1 MSEREKERELRVC
14 RDVEGRVR
22 ARDQLILLAR
32 KDDNN
37 DDEDDENA
45 CKAETVPA
53 LTLKRIMMVMVIM
66 IPIV

>member
-1 MSEREKERELRVC
+1 M
-14 RDVEGRVR
+14 R
-22 ARDQLILLAR
+22 ARNQLILLAR

-53 LTLKRIMMVMVIM
+53 LTLKKDNDGNGDNDSYSLSHHGLL
-66 IPIV
+66 